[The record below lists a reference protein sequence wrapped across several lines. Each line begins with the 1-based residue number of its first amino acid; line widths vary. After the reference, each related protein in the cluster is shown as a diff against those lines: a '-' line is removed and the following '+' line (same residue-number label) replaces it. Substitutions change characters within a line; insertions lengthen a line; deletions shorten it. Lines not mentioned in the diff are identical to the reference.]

1 MLRGRWNTE
10 REWRMCYVGDRTLKE
25 ERRICNVG
33 DRTMKEEWRM
43 CYVGDRTQKGSGEC
57 VTWEIEQ

>member
-1 MLRGRWNTE
+1 
-10 REWRMCYVGDRTLKE
+10 MCYVGDRTLKE

-33 DRTMKEEWRM
+33 DRTIKEEWRM

>member
-1 MLRGRWNTE
+1 
-10 REWRMCYVGDRTLKE
+10 MCYVGDRTLKE
-25 ERRICNVG
+25 EWRMCYVG
-33 DRTMKEEWRM
+33 DRTQKEEWRM